1 MCYINKDT
9 NKKFLF
15 FKVPIKILNDEPYKS
30 KMTHTSILGYIL
42 ILNRVSLS
50 RLNNWY
56 DENGDIY
63 IYYSIYEMMKDLNIS
78 KSTTLGVFKILEELG
93 LIGYKEKLK
102 GKTSKIYVKDI
113 FEDEYKVVQKLDHTG
128 IKFIPQLVQKLYPNN
143 IYYNNN
149 KNKYNNKGHRF
160 QNYEQREYDDLESFY
175 DNI

>member
-15 FKVPIKILNDEPYKS
+15 FKVPIKILNEEPYKS
-30 KMTHTSILGYIL
+30 KMTHTSIIGYIL

-78 KSTTLGVFKILEELG
+78 KSTTLGVFKILEELE

-113 FEDEYKVVQKLDHTG
+113 FEDEYKVVQKL
-128 IKFIPQLVQKLYPNN
+128 YPNN
-143 IYYNNN
+143 IYYNNI

>member
-15 FKVPIKILNDEPYKS
+15 FKVPIKILNEEPYKS
-30 KMTHTSILGYIL
+30 KMTHTSIICYIL

-78 KSTTLGVFKILEELG
+78 KSTTLGVFKILEELE

-128 IKFIPQLVQKLYPNN
+128 IKFITQLVQKLYPNN
-143 IYYNNN
+143 IYYNNI

>member
-1 MCYINKDT
+1 
-9 NKKFLF
+9 
-15 FKVPIKILNDEPYKS
+15 
-30 KMTHTSILGYIL
+30 MTHTSIIGYIL

-78 KSTTLGVFKILEELG
+78 KSTTLGVFKILEELE

-143 IYYNNN
+143 IYYNNI